1 MIGLGIGI
9 TIIIG
14 MAMYVKLLD
23 AQYFAIQ
30 KEKGEPLDEDKF
42 CMCQ

>member
-14 MAMYVKLLD
+14 MAFYVKVAD
-23 AQYFAIQ
+23 AQYLAIQ
-30 KEKGEPLDEDKF
+30 NKKGEPLDEDKA

>member
-14 MAMYVKLLD
+14 MAMYVKVLD
-23 AQYFAIQ
+23 AQYLAIQ
-30 KEKGEPLDEDKF
+30 NKKGEPLDKDKA